1 MVVRAK
7 PGEQAPTSAVAL
19 DNELSQLA
27 LAGKGWAAVLRRLSA
42 ATGRPTR
49 LIGVHGGV
57 MAASASAEGG
67 LDPPV
72 VSALFTDHRRTM
84 VVCSDG
90 FRALAVPV
98 VAGPRRVGAL
108 LMKAPVRRE
117 YRAMLDGACTA
128 IAIEAV
134 RRDVVAEATA
144 ERASRL
150 IDELRFGS
158 LRDPEEVSRAA
169 ERFGLALERPH
180 AAAVFAYDGQNRR
193 TWATALSWIEMPV
206 RADGAAGWTVLS
218 GDIGRELTRIRTRLE
233 GMVGD
238 SPVLGASGPVVV
250 GVHETARS
258 FREAELVLALLRKR
272 PGEAEITHSSLGLA
286 GLLLALPPERLRVFV
301 EQHLGPILDRPEL
314 LDTLDAWLRHQGSR
328 SAVAAALNLHR
339 NSVGY
344 RMSRVR
350 ALLGIDPL
358 NASAALH
365 LQSALVARTVL
376 QAVHDEAG
384 HPAPTATPHA
394 DATR

>member
-7 PGEQAPTSAVAL
+7 PVEPPLTAAADL
-19 DNELSQLA
+19 DSELNQLA
-27 LAGKGWAAVLRRLSA
+27 LGGHGWAAVLRRLSA

-57 MAASASAEGG
+57 LAASATAEGG

-72 VSALFTDHRRTM
+72 VSALFAGDRPTT

-98 VAGPRRVGAL
+98 VAGSRRVGAL
-108 LMKAPVRRE
+108 LMRAPVRRE
-117 YRAMLDGACTA
+117 YRAVLAGACTA

-134 RRDVVAEATA
+134 RRDAVAEATA

-158 LRDPEEVSRAA
+158 LRDREEVSRAA

-180 AAAVFAYDGQNRR
+180 AAAVFAYHGQNRR

-206 RADGAAGWTVLS
+206 RADGAVGWTVLT
-218 GDIGRELTRIRTRLE
+218 GDISRELSRIRTRLE

-238 SPVLGASGPVVV
+238 SPVLGATGPVVV

-258 FREAELVLALLRKR
+258 FREAELVFALLRQR
-272 PGEAEITHSSLGLA
+272 AGEVEITHTSLGLA
-286 GLLLALPPERLRVFV
+286 GLLLALPPERLRAFV
-301 EQHLGPILDRPEL
+301 QQHLGPILDRPDL
-314 LDTLDAWLRHQGSR
+314 LETLEAWLRYQGSR

-344 RMSRVR
+344 RVGRVR
-350 ALLGIDPL
+350 SLLGVDPL
-358 NASAALH
+358 DAGAALH
-365 LQSALVARTVL
+365 LQAALVARTVL
-376 QAVHDEAG
+376 QAFTET
-384 HPAPTATPHA
+384 APFSQP
-394 DATR
+394 